1 MNELISLHEVDFE
14 GEIRQTVDAREL
26 HAFLENGDKFAGWIK
41 DRIAQ
46 YGFAEGR
53 DYIVFRET
61 PNNPA
66 GGRPST
72 EYYLTLDM
80 AKELAM
86 VERNEKGR
94 QARQYFIEC
103 EKRLRQMTKPIKST
117 EDMIIALAQAA
128 TMQAESVKTLKAE
141 VQNLRQ
147 KQDWQDQRLE
157 DVRRGLVDVNMPL
170 RAQFNKAV
178 RDLAIRKG
186 KPFDQAYDEVY
197 EILSA
202 QEHIDIKRRAENRG
216 VKPIDVVEQSDLLV
230 KATRLAKAL

>member
-1 MNELISLHEVDFE
+1 MNELIPLREIEFD
-14 GEIRQTVDAREL
+14 GETKQTVNAREL
-26 HAFLENGDKFAGWIK
+26 HSFLEVGTRFNDWLSR
-41 DRIAQ
+41 RIAE
-46 YGFAEGR
+46 YGFIENR
-53 DYIVFRET
+53 DYIAILNFEYRDAVG
-61 PNNPA
+61 NPTTDYFI
-66 GGRPST
+66 S
-72 EYYLTLDM
+72 LDM

-86 VERNEKGR
+86 VERNERGK

-103 EKRLRQMTKPIKST
+103 EKRLRQITRPMSI
-117 EDMIIALAQAA
+117 EDMIILQAK
-128 TMQAESVKTLKAE
+128 SVKELKAE

-197 EILSA
+197 EILST

-216 VKPIDVVEQSDLLV
+216 VKPIDIVEQSDLLV